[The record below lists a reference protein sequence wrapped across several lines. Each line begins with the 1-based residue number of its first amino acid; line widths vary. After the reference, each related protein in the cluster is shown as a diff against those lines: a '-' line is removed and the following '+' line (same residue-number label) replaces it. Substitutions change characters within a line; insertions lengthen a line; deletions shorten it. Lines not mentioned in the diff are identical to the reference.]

1 MKQIYLALIVMF
13 SALGAHAA
21 DLAFCGGAPGG
32 AYTALATAI
41 GNDIVRKT
49 GGNLEVLETSGSMET
64 AEMLRSDDCVMGIM
78 QADAVTSAAL
88 PRDIDVSDAHIETV
102 FWIYGKTAGAVKTFA
117 GMAEESNL
125 AKGVAY
131 VAGSGPEITLKN
143 FAKQSE
149 EYGKVK
155 LVPFSNWF
163 DAAKAAKQ
171 GFVMKSGV
179 RVEIGGLLYVGRSGL
194 INDDIASPEFR
205 DELYIG
211 SIGEDAFTKLK
222 DKNGNQLYTECKV
235 DSDGD
240 TGIKTQNKMW
250 SIAALC
256 MHAQVVVNNEWI
268 NGLPAKEAR
277 TVGRTVSKAIQTNVL
292 SVRQ

>member
-1 MKQIYLALIVMF
+1 MKKVYLALVVML
-13 SALGAHAA
+13 SAFGAHAGE
-21 DLAFCGGAPGG
+21 LLFCGGAPGG
-32 AYTALATAI
+32 AYTSLATGI
-41 GNDIVRKT
+41 GNDIVRKSGDT
-49 GGNLEVLETSGSMET
+49 LNVVETSGSLET
-64 AEMLRSDDCVMGIM
+64 AEYLREGECTIGIM
-78 QADAVTSAAL
+78 QADAVTSTAL
-88 PRDIDVSDAHIETV
+88 PRDIDVTDAHIETV
-102 FWIYGKTAGAVKTFA
+102 FWIYGKTANGVKTFA
-117 GMAEESNL
+117 EMAEEENL
-125 AKGVAY
+125 TKGVAY

-149 EYGKVK
+149 TYGKVK

-194 INDDIASPEFR
+194 INDDIASPEYR

-211 SIGEDAFTKLK
+211 SIGDPAFTKLK

-235 DSDGD
+235 PADGD
-240 TGIKTQNKMW
+240 SGIKTENKMW
-250 SIAALC
+250 SIKALC

-268 NGLPAKEAR
+268 SALPAKEAR
-277 TVGRTVSKAIQTNVL
+277 TMGRTVGKAIQTNVL